1 MTHGLTHMK
10 TLLYFMAIFLLL
22 SGLAEAQS
30 TLEYATLTET
40 VAAAAKVKKEKIQNQ
55 SQEESQASSWGT
67 SNVASGMMT
76 KLYGESGQ
84 AMSSKA
90 GSLLGQ
96 LGSPTLPKQTNSEN
110 KDSMITNTNPVQ
122 NETPSNAQTDS
133 TVKIYLKNGR
143 IIQGKLVEQK
153 DDHLKVDLEG
163 VTVTFFKEEIDRI
176 EKEPR

>member
-1 MTHGLTHMK
+1 MTRGLTNTSVLQK
-10 TLLYFMAIFLLL
+10 SVFLRTILCFVAIFLFL
-22 SGLAEAQS
+22 SGLAETQS
-30 TLEYATLTET
+30 TLEYAALTET
-40 VAAAAKVKKEKIQNQ
+40 VAAAAKAKKEKTQNQ
-55 SQEESQASSWGT
+55 NQEESQSSSWGT
-67 SNVASGMMT
+67 SNIATGMMT
-76 KLYGESGQ
+76 KLYGDSNQ

-96 LGSPTLPKQTNSEN
+96 LGSPA
-110 KDSMITNTNPVQ
+110 Q
-122 NETPSNAQTDS
+122 NENPSNTQTGS
-133 TVKIYLKNGR
+133 SVRIYLKNGR

>member
-1 MTHGLTHMK
+1 MNTIQKSIFLRAILCFIT
-10 TLLYFMAIFLLL
+10 IFLLL

-30 TLEYATLTET
+30 TLEYAALTET
-40 VAAAAKVKKEKIQNQ
+40 VAAAAKAKKEKTQNQ
-55 SQEESQASSWGT
+55 SQEESQSSSWGT
-67 SNVASGMMT
+67 SNVATGMMT

-96 LGSPTLPKQTNSEN
+96 LGPEN
-110 KDSMITNTNPVQ
+110 KDSTITNTNPVQ

-163 VTVTFFKEEIDRI
+163 VTVTFFKEEIDHI
-176 EKEPR
+176 EKEPK